1 MPVVDPK
8 SVLDTSK
15 MSPAQREALEL
26 TEAARE
32 STQAKRGFAGDLFMG
47 HFDVTGIHPFQ
58 CKTRKTWRAVTF
70 FCSDSGIS

>member
-1 MPVVDPK
+1 LERSGGLAAVAIRVSIKDIQIPPMPIVDPK

-32 STQAKRGFAGDLFMG
+32 SAKAERGFAGNLFMG
-47 HFDVTGIHPFQ
+47 HFDVT
-58 CKTRKTWRAVTF
+58 
-70 FCSDSGIS
+70 